1 MSRLLIIAVC
11 GLVAVGVAMGQQD
24 PPSIPEMEKPRDLQ
38 PKKLQ
43 DGLKKELADAYAR
56 AGDWLVA
63 EQDKDGAWSQEPKPG
78 MKVPSIAYT
87 GLIVAAFAD
96 APGDLKKKYAQAVEK
111 GCAFMVGKQNKD
123 GSFGEGPSGAFLKT
137 YTTAIVVMA
146 LTLAGPEKYQDA
158 RRNASGYLK
167 NNQVKEEGI
176 DRGGSG
182 YGDEEPK
189 PDGTVKK
196 GIANLSTTGFT
207 AEALA
212 RSGLPQDDEYWKL
225 VIEYV
230 KRCQNS
236 SEVNKDAAFIAK
248 LKEKGLSI
256 GDDGGLFYAAN
267 PDPAVHKAGTVKLA
281 DREVIVS
288 YGSMTYHGIKTY
300 IYAGLKKDSPEV
312 KAAVDWVRKNWS
324 VEAHPGMPY
333 DEKKRNH
340 LRGLFYYYYV
350 MARAMDVL
358 GENPFKT
365 IDGKD
370 HDWAAELGAQILK
383 VDKGGH
389 WLNDNPGWFES
400 DKVLVTS
407 YVLNALNCVCRSIK

>member
-1 MSRLLIIAVC
+1 MRVLAALSVIAMAAC
-11 GLVAVGVAMGQQD
+11 RPASPPLNPPMLMAAAQD
-24 PPSIPEMEKPRDLQ
+24 KAELKR
-38 PKKLQ
+38 KLN
-43 DGLKKELADAYAR
+43 DAYAR

-63 EQDKDGAWSQEPKPG
+63 EQDKDGAWAQEPKPG

-96 APGDLKKKYAQAVEK
+96 APTDLKKKYAPAVEK
-111 GCAFMVGKQNKD
+111 GCVYMVAKQNKD

-146 LTLAGPEKYQDA
+146 LTLTDYEKHKDA
-158 RRNASGYLK
+158 IRNASGYLK

-182 YGDEEPK
+182 YGDEAPG
-189 PDGTVKK
+189 PDGGVKK

-207 AEALA
+207 AEALH
-212 RSGLPQDDEYWKL
+212 RSGLPQDDDYWKL

-230 KRCQNS
+230 RRCQNS
-236 SEVNKDAAFIAK
+236 TEVNKDAAFVAK

-267 PDPAVHKAGTVKLA
+267 PDPAVHKAGTVKVV
-281 DREVIVS
+281 DKEVIMS

-340 LRGLFYYYYV
+340 LRGLFYFYYV
-350 MARAMDVL
+350 MARAMDIL

-365 IDGKD
+365 FDGKE
-370 HDWAAELGAQILK
+370 HNWANELGEQLLK
-383 VDKGGH
+383 IDKGGH

-407 YVLNALNCVCRSIK
+407 YVLNTLNCVMRNIK